1 MLSLFSFARTVAVA
15 GAACRAP
22 FCLGQNINGNVN
34 GQDGTQITIAA
45 DGLTCT
51 AATHGV
57 IQASAFSLAV
67 TNAPGSGGGGA
78 SKPVFDDLEVQ
89 KETDNCSLP
98 LFVLSVNGATIKRVL
113 LTEFNA
119 AKKPALTITLD
130 NARVTG
136 SRLGSPASPAQAGE
150 KVSFSYGTATITD
163 AAGDTTG
170 PLTQ

>member
-1 MLSLFSFARTVAVA
+1 MA
-15 GAACRAP
+15 GAGCWAP
-22 FCLGQNINGNVN
+22 FCLGQNIDGNVN

-78 SKPVFDDLEVQ
+78 SK
-89 KETDNCSLP
+89 
-98 LFVLSVNGATIKRVL
+98 L

-136 SRLGSPASPAQAGE
+136 SRLGLPASLAQAGE
-150 KVSFSYGTATITD
+150 RVSFSYGTATITD